1 MEIQGTVNCVVAH
14 GWEQRRVNMSALA
27 DDALEPLAHEVELGD
42 IRRVLRS
49 KGFKGDHR
57 KHVLIL
63 KKM

>member
-1 MEIQGTVNCVVAH
+1 
-14 GWEQRRVNMSALA
+14 MSALA